1 MQRSGVYGMNKA
13 ITDGLVLM
21 PAPFAAGLAAWSSGD
36 GTAGSPSWQGSPD
49 AAIVA
54 ADQDFGGCL
63 ELVKSQ
69 NTTRLRSM
77 VQTPYQPGMYLRL
90 TARIKALSGALP
102 TVRVSCLP
110 VTVSGTAIGGLPQQ
124 GPAVTLQTYGQVV
137 TVSAIIG
144 SGNRGGVDLVWGTT
158 PAGGHFGLDLTGPN
172 GGIVRIDDLVIE
184 DVTEFFHR
192 DMMNWVDVRDYGAV
206 GDGVT
211 NDLAAFQA
219 ADLAAVASNRQ
230 LLVSKGSYFLNG
242 NLSVASNVRFDGT
255 ITMPAANRLAL
266 TRNYD
271 LESYAAAF
279 GSESEGLRRGL
290 QALFHFT
297 DHGVFSLNGRTVDV
311 TAPIFVAENAGVAGS
326 SFVQRRVLDNGQLLA
341 VPGAAWTPGVVT
353 SVATYSTA
361 NPYVL
366 TGVANVAAIEVGS
379 LVSGTGVARE
389 TYVRSRNIAAGT
401 VELSLPPGAQGGT
414 RTYTFTRFRYMLD
427 FSGFGRLDR
436 FEMTNI
442 EFVGGGVASGIMLPP
457 SGITTRIHGCV
468 FNRPR
473 DRAVT
478 SIGTGCQGMMI
489 DECQFLSNE
498 QPVPVQDRVT
508 VGFNVNANDVKVRD
522 NRAVR
527 FRHFGVMH
535 GSGHMFVG
543 NHWFQGDAESPGVRS
558 AGIVFTG
565 INLKTLITGNY
576 VDNSFIELTNEREPD
591 ANWNNQFSFGGL
603 SIIGNIF
610 TANDVVSSFSWIVV
624 TPRGS
629 GHYLQGLSITGNTFR
644 TLNGGIA
651 RAEKVDTTWAD
662 LDRSRFRNVTVQGNN
677 FNGVNSGCY
686 NPLTL
691 RHVQNSASN
700 AWTVEAGANLA
711 FGGWA
716 RVVTAVAADG
726 AIQQG
731 STQRF
736 DMPWAQPEQGASRQ
750 NVTLRWPASVT
761 GTVWVTVRA
770 DNPV

>member
-21 PAPFAAGLAAWSSGD
+21 PAPFAAGLALWSSGD

-69 NTTRLRSM
+69 STTRLRHM

-110 VTVSGTAIGGLPQQ
+110 VTGSGAAISGLPQT
-124 GPAVTLQTYGQVV
+124 GPAVTLQTYGTVV

-144 SGNRGGVDLVWGTT
+144 SGNRGGVDMVWGTT

-211 NDLAAFQA
+211 NDLPAFQA

-230 LLVSKGSYFLNG
+230 LLVSAGNFFLNG

-279 GSESEGLRRGL
+279 GSEAEGLRRGL

-297 DHGVFSLNGRTVDV
+297 DHAVFNLNGRSVDV
-311 TAPIFVAENAGVAGS
+311 TGPIFLAENAGVAGS
-326 SFVQRRVLDNGQLLA
+326 SFVQRRVIDNGQLVA
-341 VPGAAWTPGVVT
+341 VDGPAWTPSVVT
-353 SVATYSTA
+353 SQASYNTA

-389 TYVRSRNIAAGT
+389 TYVRSKNVGAGT
-401 VELSLPPGAQGGT
+401 VELSLPPGSQGGT

-442 EFVGGGVASGIMLPP
+442 EFACAGRSSAIMLPP
-457 SGITTRIHGCV
+457 SGIVTRIHGCY
-468 FNRPR
+468 FDRPR
-473 DRAVT
+473 DRAIT
-478 SIGTGCQGMMI
+478 SIGTGCQGLLV

-498 QPVPVQDRVT
+498 QPVDVQDRT
-508 VGFNVNANDVKVRD
+508 SIGINVNANDVKIRD

-527 FRHFGVMH
+527 FRHFVVVH
-535 GSGHMFVG
+535 GTGHLFVG
-543 NHWFQGDAESPGVRS
+543 NHWFQGDANWPGVRT
-558 AGIVFTG
+558 AGIVLTG
-565 INLKTLITGNY
+565 INVKTTFTGNY

-591 ANWNNQFSFGGL
+591 PNFNNQFSFGGITI
-603 SIIGNIF
+603 SANIF
-610 TANDVVSSFSWIVV
+610 TTIGAMPSFAFIVI

-629 GHYLQGLSITGNTFR
+629 GHFLGGVSVTGNTFR
-644 TLNGGIA
+644 TMNGGIE
-651 RAEKVDTTWAD
+651 RVEKVDTTWAD
-662 LDRSRFRNVTVQGNN
+662 LDYSRFRNVTVHGNT
-677 FNGVNSGCY
+677 FNGVDNGCY

-691 RHVQNSASN
+691 RHDQNSASS
-700 AWTVEAGANLA
+700 AWTVDCSANLA
-711 FGGWA
+711 FRA
-716 RVVTAVAADG
+716 NTRVVMSVVPHG
-726 AIQQG
+726 ALLQG
-731 STQRF
+731 STQRY
-736 DMPWAQPEQGASRQ
+736 DAPWAQTEQGASKQ
-750 NVTLRWPASVT
+750 NVTLRWPVAVT
-761 GTVWVTVRA
+761 GTVWLTVRG